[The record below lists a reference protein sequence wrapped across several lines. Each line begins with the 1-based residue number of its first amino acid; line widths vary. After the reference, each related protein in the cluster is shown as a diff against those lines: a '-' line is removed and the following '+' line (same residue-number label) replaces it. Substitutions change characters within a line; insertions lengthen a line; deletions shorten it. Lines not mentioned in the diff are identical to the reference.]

1 MSGDDERQTEK
12 RGTDCCLQQRLT
24 AYFLYFFL
32 YFFYGSDKIDTSE
45 IGLIV
50 FGSVRSLILYDG
62 KTLAAFREHLMLAV
76 FALLRDLCVISV
88 RARRSDSLSLL
99 PLISGRCKLR

>member
-12 RGTDCCLQQRLT
+12 RGTDCCLQQRRLT
-24 AYFLYFFL
+24 AYFYIFLIFF
-32 YFFYGSDKIDTSE
+32 YFYGSDKIDTSE
-45 IGLIV
+45 IGLKV

-99 PLISGRCKLR
+99 PLISFVK